1 MTTEPQPPQDTKL
14 IWAGRI
20 LTALPVFALLG
31 SGAMKLSQSP
41 QVIENFAKFGYQPE
55 KLAPI
60 GIVEILCTILYLIPQ
75 TSVLGAIL
83 LTGYLGGA
91 TSTHVRISDA
101 FIAPIL
107 VGAMVWGGLFFRDP
121 RIRALIP
128 LRR

>member
-1 MTTEPQPPQDTKL
+1 MSTEQAQAQANKL

-20 LTALPVFALLG
+20 LSALPVFALLG
-31 SGAMKLSQSP
+31 SGVMKLTQSP
-41 QVIENFAKFGYQPE
+41 QVIENLTKFGYQPGQIVS
-55 KLAPI
+55 I
-60 GIVEILCTILYLIPQ
+60 GIVEILCTILYLIPR

-91 TSTHVRISDA
+91 TATHVRISDA
-101 FIAPIL
+101 FIAPVL

-128 LRR
+128 LRS

>member
-1 MTTEPQPPQDTKL
+1 MSTEQTQAQANKL

-20 LTALPVFALLG
+20 LSALPVFALLG
-31 SGAMKLSQSP
+31 SGVMKLTQSP
-41 QVIENFAKFGYQPE
+41 QVIENFAKFGYQPSH
-55 KLAPI
+55 LPPI
-60 GIVEILCTILYLIPQ
+60 GIVEILCTIIYLIPR

-91 TSTHVRISDA
+91 TATHVRISDA
-101 FIAPIL
+101 FIAPVL

-128 LRR
+128 LRS